1 MKIRVLL
8 PVLHSPALADK
19 ALAEYRA
26 AAAAAGDGVDI
37 TAAGIAAL
45 GPRHWGFDFDFTPIE
60 ALVA

>member
-19 ALAEYRA
+19 ALAECR
-26 AAAAAGDGVDI
+26 AAAGDGVDI